1 MAVDLTQFHEV
12 FFEESFEGLEIMES
26 GLLNLSAGSDD
37 IESINDIFRAAHS
50 IKGGAGTFG
59 FNQVSEF
66 THDLETLL
74 DQMRDGRSPV
84 TDESVELLLLS
95 VDCLKDMLKSL
106 VDKSEIDCSAALELT
121 EKFKSLLE
129 RNSQLSAAP
138 AVNDTP
144 KITSPNPSLSSKWI
158 IEFKPHGHVLQ
169 TGNEPYR
176 IIRELS
182 ALGEIDVEV
191 DISDLQ
197 PYAEMEPTDCHL
209 SWMLKL
215 SGLDLNRE
223 KIDEVFEWVADESD
237 INICEETSA
246 PAEQAKNA
254 PVAFEN
260 GSYKQALEPENESL
274 PTSTNSQ
281 VKVAPESKV
290 AELKKESP
298 KKSVSQPAESK
309 SIRVNIDK
317 VDSLINMVGEMVIT
331 QSMLCALSKD
341 FSTDK
346 LDTLVSGLAELEA
359 STRELQE
366 NVMSLRMIPIS
377 FAFNR
382 FPRLVRDLN
391 SQLGKKVVLELKGT
405 QTELDKTVMEKL
417 SDPLTHL
424 VRNSMDHGMETPEQR
439 VALGKPEQG
448 NVELNAYYESGSVVI
463 QVRDDGAGLDV
474 EKIRAKAIKSNL
486 IDEND
491 VYSDDEMQNFIFRAG
506 FSTAE
511 KLSDVSGRGVGLDV
525 VTQNIKS
532 LKGTLDVKSVAGEGS
547 VFTIRLPLTLA
558 ILDGQLLQIG
568 NGVYIVPLVSIIES
582 LQIDENNINRV
593 AGGGSVYRLRDENII
608 VAQLDGLFGY
618 KDCSVSLHN
627 KMMIVVES
635 SGKKVGLVVDA
646 LLNQQQVV
654 IKSLETNYGHVEG
667 ISGATILGDGM
678 VALICDIHVLV
689 DLALTNCQQNQGGV
703 YECNNERVA

>member
-1 MAVDLTQFHEV
+1 MAVDLTQFHDV

-26 GLLNLSAGSDD
+26 GLLNLSAGCDD
-37 IESINDIFRAAHS
+37 MEPINDIFRAAHS

-59 FNQVSEF
+59 FNKISEF

-84 TDESVELLLLS
+84 TDEAVELLLLS
-95 VDCLKDMLKSL
+95 VDCLKDMFKAL
-106 VDKSEIDCSAALELT
+106 VDKVEIDDEVSTELT
-121 EKFKSLLE
+121 GKFKKLLE
-129 RNSQLSAAP
+129 KNAQTSKNTETLESDVSGIKTNTANSQWL
-138 AVNDTP
+138 
-144 KITSPNPSLSSKWI
+144 

-176 IIRELS
+176 IMRELG
-182 ALGEIDVEV
+182 ALGKMDVVV
-191 DISDLQ
+191 DLSDLQ
-197 PYAEMEPTDCHL
+197 SYDEMEPTDCHL
-209 SWMLKL
+209 SWHITL
-215 SGLDLNRE
+215 SGKELSHE

-237 INICEETSA
+237 ITICMDKSSPSEHKDEVHETHNDVQALHKNNHQKNENLPSSKDLNATDA
-246 PAEQAKNA
+246 PASKN
-254 PVAFEN
+254 
-260 GSYKQALEPENESL
+260 SK
-274 PTSTNSQ
+274 
-281 VKVAPESKV
+281 KPESK
-290 AELKKESP
+290 K
-298 KKSVSQPAESK
+298 PAPQRTESK
-309 SIRVNIDK
+309 SIRVSIDK

-341 FSTDK
+341 FSTEK
-346 LDTLVSGLAELEA
+346 LETLVSGLAELEA

-382 FPRLVRDLN
+382 FPRLIRDLN
-391 SQLGKKVVLELKGT
+391 GQLGKKVVLNLHGT
-405 QTELDKTVMEKL
+405 ETELDKTVMEKL

-424 VRNSMDHGMETPEQR
+424 VRNSMDHGMETPEER
-439 VALGKPEQG
+439 IALGKPETG
-448 NVELNAYYESGSVVI
+448 KIELKAFYESGSVVI
-463 QVRDDGAGLDV
+463 QVTDDGGGLNV

-486 IDEND
+486 IDENEL
-491 VYSDDEMQNFIFRAG
+491 YSDEEIQSFIFRPG

-532 LKGTLDVKSVAGEGS
+532 LNGILDVKSVEGQGS

-582 LQIDENNINRV
+582 LQIDDKNINRV
-593 AGGGSVYRLRDENII
+593 AGGGLVYRLRDENIT
-608 VAQLDGLFGY
+608 VAKLDNLFGY
-618 KDCSVSLHN
+618 KVESLSLN
-627 KMMIVVES
+627 KKMMIVVES
-635 SGKKVGLVVDA
+635 NGKKVGLVVDE

-667 ISGATILGDGM
+667 ISGATILGDGT

-689 DLALTNCQQNQGGV
+689 DRAIIQCQQYQGNL
-703 YECNNERVA
+703 YEGENEQVA

>member
-1 MAVDLTQFHEV
+1 MAVDLTQFHDV

-26 GLLNLSAGSDD
+26 GLLNLSAGCND

-59 FNQVSEF
+59 FNKVSEF

-95 VDCLKDMLKSL
+95 VDCLKGMLKAL
-106 VDKSEIDCSAALELT
+106 VDKSEIDDSEASVLT
-121 EKFKSLLE
+121 EKFKNLLE
-129 RNSQLSAAP
+129 RNRLQSVEPTVNEAP
-138 AVNDTP
+138 KVTKTNL
-144 KITSPNPSLSSKWI
+144 NSKWI
-158 IEFKPHGHVLQ
+158 IEFNPHGDVLK
-169 TGNEPYR
+169 TGNDPYR

-182 ALGEIDVEV
+182 TLGEMDVV
-191 DISDLQ
+191 VNLSDLQ
-197 PYAEMEPTDCHL
+197 PYAEMEPTECHL
-209 SWMLKL
+209 SWEIKL
-215 SGLDLNRE
+215 SGFDLDRE

-237 INICEETSA
+237 ITICEEIRESA
-246 PAEQAKNA
+246 EHAESDQT
-254 PVAFEN
+254 
-260 GSYKQALEPENESL
+260 ALESDPHKQPPGSENEPL
-274 PTSTNSQ
+274 PALNNQ
-281 VKVAPESKV
+281 VETASKNKVT
-290 AELKKESP
+290 ELKKTNQ
-298 KKSVSQPAESK
+298 KKSASQPAESK
-309 SIRVNIDK
+309 SIRVSIDK

-331 QSMLCALSKD
+331 QSMLCALSID
-341 FSTDK
+341 FSVDK
-346 LDTLVSGLAELEA
+346 LETLVRGLAELEA

-391 SQLGKKVVLELKGT
+391 SQLGKNVVLELKGT

-424 VRNSMDHGMETPEQR
+424 VRNSMDHGMETPEER
-439 VALGKPEQG
+439 IASGKPENG
-448 NVELNAYYESGSVVI
+448 NVELNAYYESGNVVI
-463 QVRDDGAGLDV
+463 QVRDDGAGLNV

-486 IDEND
+486 MNEND
-491 VYSDDEMQNFIFRAG
+491 VYSDEEIQNFIFRPG

-532 LKGTLDVKSVAGEGS
+532 LKGTLDVKSIVGEGS

-593 AGGGSVYRLRDENII
+593 AGGGSIYRLRDENITI
-608 VAQLDGLFGY
+608 AELNSLFGY
-618 KDCSVSLHN
+618 KDGSVSLHN

-635 SGKKVGLVVDA
+635 SGKKVGLVVDE
-646 LLNQQQVV
+646 LLSQQQVV
-654 IKSLETNYGHVEG
+654 IKSLETNYGHVDG
-667 ISGATILGDGM
+667 ISGATILGDGT

-689 DLALTNCQQNQGGV
+689 ELALINCQKHQGGM

>member
-1 MAVDLTQFHEV
+1 MTVDLTQFHDV

-26 GLLNLSAGSDD
+26 GLLNLSAGCDD
-37 IESINDIFRAAHS
+37 VESINDIFRAAHS

-59 FNQVSEF
+59 FNKVSEF

-95 VDCLKDMLKSL
+95 VDCLKDMLKAL
-106 VDKSEIDCSAALELT
+106 VDKSEIDYGAASALT
-121 EKFKSLLE
+121 GKFKNLLK
-129 RNSQLSAAP
+129 RNNQHSIAAP
-138 AVNDTP
+138 VNEAP
-144 KITSPNPSLSSKWI
+144 KVTKTNLNSKWI
-158 IEFKPHGHVLQ
+158 IEFKPHAHVLQ

-176 IIRELS
+176 IIRELNT
-182 ALGEIDVEV
+182 LGEIDVVV
-191 DISDLQ
+191 DLSDLH
-197 PYAEMEPTDCHL
+197 PYAEIEPTECHL
-209 SWMLKL
+209 SWTITL
-215 SGLDLNRE
+215 SGFGLSRE
-223 KIDEVFEWVADESD
+223 KIDEIFEWVADESD
-237 INICEETSA
+237 ITICEEIRASS
-246 PAEQAKNA
+246 EYVENNQM
-254 PVAFEN
+254 AFESDLHKLPP
-260 GSYKQALEPENESL
+260 GSVNESL
-274 PTSTNSQ
+274 PALNDQ
-281 VKVAPESKV
+281 VETAAESKV
-290 AELKKESP
+290 TELKKSDS
-298 KKSVSQPAESK
+298 KKSISQRTESK
-309 SIRVNIDK
+309 SIRVSIDK

-331 QSMLCALSKD
+331 QSMLCALSKN
-341 FSTDK
+341 FSVEK
-346 LDTLVSGLAELEA
+346 LEILVSGLAELEA

-424 VRNSMDHGMETPEQR
+424 VRNSMDHGMETSEER
-439 VALGKPEQG
+439 IASGKPENG
-448 NVELNAYYESGSVVI
+448 HVELNAFYESGSVVI
-463 QVRDDGAGLDV
+463 QVRDDGAGLNV

-486 IDEND
+486 MDEND
-491 VYSDDEMQNFIFRAG
+491 VYSDEEIQNFIFRPG

-525 VTQNIKS
+525 VTQNIKA
-532 LKGTLDVKSVAGEGS
+532 LKGTLDVKSIAGEGS

-593 AGGGSVYRLRDENII
+593 AGGGSVYRLRDENITI
-608 VAQLDGLFGY
+608 AQLDGLFGY
-618 KDCSVSLHN
+618 KGCSLNLHK

-635 SGKKVGLVVDA
+635 NGKKVGLVVDE
-646 LLNQQQVV
+646 LLSQQQVV
-654 IKSLETNYGHVEG
+654 IKSLETNYGYVDG
-667 ISGATILGDGM
+667 ISGATILGDGT

-689 DLALTNCQQNQGGV
+689 DRALTNCQQHQGGV
-703 YECNNERVA
+703 YECKSERVA